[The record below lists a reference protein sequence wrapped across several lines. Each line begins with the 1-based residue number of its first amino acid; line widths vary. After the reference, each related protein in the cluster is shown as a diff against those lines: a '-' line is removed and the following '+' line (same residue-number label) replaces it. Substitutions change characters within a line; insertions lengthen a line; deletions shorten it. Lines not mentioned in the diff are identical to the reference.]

1 MNLIEQL
8 GGYEKAKEI
17 VFDPLHPQM
26 THVSNDGRHWVNEEF
41 AHIPEINEQMQGMIK
56 ISDIRHSLLEHRRQ
70 HKIFEVGDKVV
81 FRECSGIGGASD
93 AIDLMTVK
101 SIDAFGVRMTN
112 SLCPWAIQIRHATPE
127 EIKAGRRL

>member
-8 GGYEKAKEI
+8 GGYEAAKGLFNLYEYSISFKYYKVFKGDFESAGYIDVFIPDLQKA
-17 VFDPLHPQM
+17 
-26 THVSNDGRHWVNEEF
+26 
-41 AHIPEINEQMQGMIK
+41 
-56 ISDIRHSLLEHRRQ
+56 LLEYRRQ
-70 HKIFEVGDKVV
+70 HNIFVVGDKVV

-112 SLCPWAIQIRHATPE
+112 SLCPWAIQIRHATDA
-127 EIKAGRRL
+127 EIKAGKRLEVS

>member
-1 MNLIEQL
+1 MNLIEKY
-8 GGYEKAKEI
+8 GSYDAAKAKQQELSKIAADPQLLLVGKIIKEI
-17 VFDPLHPQM
+17 
-26 THVSNDGRHWVNEEF
+26 G
-41 AHIPEINEQMQGMIK
+41 EIEIA
-56 ISDIRHSLLEHRRQ
+56 LLEYRRQ
-70 HKIFEVGDKVV
+70 HNIFEVGDKVV

-112 SLCPWAIQIRHATPE
+112 SLCPWAIQIRHATDA

>member
-8 GGYEKAKEI
+8 GGYEN
-17 VFDPLHPQM
+17 
-26 THVSNDGRHWVNEEF
+26 VSKHFNRIEYHAET
-41 AHIPEINEQMQGMIK
+41 K
-56 ISDIRHSLLEHRRQ
+56 IFIGEWFGFYSMRDLKDALLEHRRQ
-70 HKIFEVGDKVV
+70 HNIFEVGDKVV

-112 SLCPWAIQIRHATPE
+112 SLCPWAIQIRHATDE
-127 EIKAGRRL
+127 EIKAGKRLEVK